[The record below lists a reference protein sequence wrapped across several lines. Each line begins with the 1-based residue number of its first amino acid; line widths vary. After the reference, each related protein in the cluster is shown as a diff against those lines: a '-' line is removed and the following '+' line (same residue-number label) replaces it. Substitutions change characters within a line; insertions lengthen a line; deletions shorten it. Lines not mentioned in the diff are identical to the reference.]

1 VVLANEF
8 IAQERT
14 DILQDWGASGVFQYE
29 DVNKTQLMKRILV
42 LLLAGVAL
50 AGGLRAQPGATNPRL
65 PLSPLQQAEKE
76 KSLSSLS
83 RFDLDFPGG
92 RPEQLV
98 NAIEKASGKPLN
110 AIIPQEHQQVE
121 LPPLKMKGV
130 NVAELFEAL
139 GKASVKRISYVTGT
153 YFGGINSA
161 AASKQY
167 QSGVIS
173 YGFQT
178 SGTPREDS
186 IWYFYYEAPG
196 YPRLGEDEA
205 ASTCRFYQLEP
216 YLQKYKVEDIT
227 TAIETGWK
235 MMGNGKPVKM
245 SFHKDTKLLIAVG
258 EPEKLK
264 MIDSVLEQ
272 LKSENTTN
280 TAQRIL
286 KELQGGAKVKPE
298 SKARSGEPE
307 NQ

>member
-1 VVLANEF
+1 
-8 IAQERT
+8 
-14 DILQDWGASGVFQYE
+14 LQDLAASGVFQYE
-29 DVNKTQLMKRILV
+29 DMVNTLLMKRILV
-42 LLLAGVAL
+42 LFLAGMAL
-50 AGGLRAQPGATNPRL
+50 TAALQAQSNP
-65 PLSPLQQAEKE
+65 PASPLAQRLAQAEQHKEKE
-76 KSLSSLS
+76 KALATLP

-98 NAIEKASGKPLN
+98 SAIEKASGKPLN
-110 AIIPQEHQQVE
+110 AIIPTEHQNVE

-139 GKASVKRISYVTGT
+139 GKATLKKVSFATGT
-153 YFGGINSA
+153 YFSGVNGQS
-161 AASKQY
+161 SKQY
-167 QSGVIS
+167 QGGVIG

-178 SGTPREDS
+178 VGTPREDS
-186 IWYFYYEAPG
+186 IWYFFYEAPG
-196 YPRLGEDEA
+196 YPILGENEA

-235 MMGNGKPVKM
+235 MMGQGKPVKI

-258 EPEKLK
+258 DPEKLK

-272 LKSENTTN
+272 LKPQAENKV
-280 TAQRIL
+280 AQAL
-286 KELQGGAKVKPE
+286 KVLQADIKSKPATE
-298 SKARSGEPE
+298 AAPKSGEPG